1 MVEMFRVYVY
11 ELFVTSSSHSL
22 SIMEA
27 TNLPLVQSR
36 VLQAVVEATLYH
48 GEKQLCPTVTT
59 TAKVINLSVKWGE
72 TLVFKIAKKN
82 IPKSAKILIQ
92 ISEPYQRRES
102 APNRRSS
109 KFIYWGLCTVFDH
122 EYANYCLET
131 MSCFLTVCM
140 LIV

>member
-1 MVEMFRVYVY
+1 
-11 ELFVTSSSHSL
+11 
-22 SIMEA
+22 MEA

-59 TAKVINLSVKWGE
+59 TAKVVDLSVKWGE

-92 ISEPYQRRES
+92 ISEPYLRRES
-102 APNRRSS
+102 TSNRRSS

-122 EYANYCLET
+122 EYVSYYFVKLCQTLY
-131 MSCFLTVCM
+131 S
-140 LIV
+140 